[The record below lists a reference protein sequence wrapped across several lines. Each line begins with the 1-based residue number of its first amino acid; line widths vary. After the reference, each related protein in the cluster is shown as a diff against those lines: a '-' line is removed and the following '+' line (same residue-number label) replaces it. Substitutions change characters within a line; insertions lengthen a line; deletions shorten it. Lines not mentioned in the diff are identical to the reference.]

1 MIRRK
6 DQNEMTVG
14 IIKSILVK
22 TSQVYLLVRR
32 FKMIQNYVKVFE
44 SESQEDSLVFLNV
57 KRLQDTYP
65 LFKRGSEKKFFVIP
79 HHYVSF
85 TYE

>member
-32 FKMIQNYVKVFE
+32 FKMIQNNVKVFE

-65 LFKRGSEKKFFVIP
+65 LFKRGSENKFFVIP